1 MFARCVDACARCGVP
16 MAALLVR
23 VRERRTRP
31 MRLTRFDTQ
40 ASTTSRRKGWRS
52 AESAGCGALTRRL
65 RGRGGG

>member
-1 MFARCVDACARCGVP
+1 

-52 AESAGCGALTRRL
+52 AEHSNEGAPILAHCAAKAPAAGWAFTVH
-65 RGRGGG
+65 